1 MSDVW
6 NKMIKEF
13 GKFSDNIAEKSEI
26 YLKKAVNKGEEL
38 TKIGKI
44 QLEIETTKRELRK
57 KYESFGNYIVE
68 KNVSENVIDFSL
80 DETFKSKIDYINNL
94 NNLINKL
101 ESDKKEIKN
110 SSDLKSKHT
119 DQNKSDIKDQHSR
132 ESEEF
137 EL

>member
-13 GKFSDNIAEKSEI
+13 GKFSDNIAEKSDI
-26 YLKKAVNKGEEL
+26 YLKKAVDKGEEL

-80 DETFKSKIDYINNL
+80 DDADSIVILFL
-94 NNLINKL
+94 
-101 ESDKKEIKN
+101 
-110 SSDLKSKHT
+110 SS
-119 DQNKSDIKDQHSR
+119 II
-132 ESEEF
+132 
-137 EL
+137 